1 MEKIE
6 EEKKR
11 GKTIGKY
18 KSKGD
23 KIIPDFHYFA
33 PLLRLKDLGQINK
46 KRQVISK
53 PKIKD
58 KFF

>member
-23 KIIPDFHYFA
+23 KIIPEFHYFA

-46 KRQVISK
+46 KRN
-53 PKIKD
+53 
-58 KFF
+58 